1 MLLGILPVNRFICRE
16 DTSSSDTLVKDIT
29 GSPPVAAVGLP
40 SPRCGRSSFSSPP
53 LPLLLPP
60 SPASDLLSPCE
71 HPFLPSRRWHPELVC
86 KATNLVSLQAR
97 LSRFHH
103 HLKEILSHKR
113 AAIHEAM
120 EKQTISIT
128 KAGIT
133 TILNSRTSV
142 LATTNPPSG
151 RYDDLKTA
159 QDNIDLQTTIL
170 SRFDLIFIVED
181 INMFSQDKIL
191 LVVGAEATAQD
202 TQHRGTTLHIAAM
215 TNDLELVKIIPY
227 VGVDVN
233 IRNVQKTIPLH
244 VAVARGSKSCVGM
257 LLSTGG
263 LNYPPHPYPLPT
275 PTPPSPVDTNSSVT
289 HLSSGESELESSD
302 EENVGG
308 KRKHIKWE
316 SIVGPAVDKDV
327 AHEVV
332 GLRATT
338 LGHSLWESATCT
350 HRNYRGCN
358 GKGSEKL
365 SLLITEAYR
374 DAHQKSVQAM
384 KARMG
389 DLAQSLGIPQ
399 ASSPDKK
406 FPQSDFSPYQNN
418 KFEWNPTGSGI
429 MWGLYEFHV
438 FLHPYPHVTLLVIAT
453 TQVYKSIA

>member
-1 MLLGILPVNRFICRE
+1 
-16 DTSSSDTLVKDIT
+16 
-29 GSPPVAAVGLP
+29 
-40 SPRCGRSSFSSPP
+40 
-53 LPLLLPP
+53 
-60 SPASDLLSPCE
+60 
-71 HPFLPSRRWHPELVC
+71 
-86 KATNLVSLQAR
+86 
-97 LSRFHH
+97 
-103 HLKEILSHKR
+103 
-113 AAIHEAM
+113 M
-120 EKQTISIT
+120 EQQTISIA
-128 KAGIT
+128 KVGIT

-142 LATTNPPSG
+142 LAATNPPSG

-191 LVVGAEATAQD
+191 LVVRAEATAQD
-202 TQHRGTTLHIAAM
+202 TQHGGTTLHTAAM

-227 VGVDVN
+227 VGVDVS

-257 LLSTGG
+257 LLSAGG
-263 LNYPPHPYPLPT
+263 LVEKGLPFPL
-275 PTPPSPVDTNSSVT
+275 
-289 HLSSGESELESSD
+289 
-302 EENVGG
+302 ENFGG

-389 DLAQSLGIPQ
+389 DLAQSLGMPQ
-399 ASSPDKK
+399 ESCSFVDLTVPKDKK
-406 FPQSDFSPYQNN
+406 KQFV
-418 KFEWNPTGSGI
+418 E
-429 MWGLYEFHV
+429 
-438 FLHPYPHVTLLVIAT
+438 
-453 TQVYKSIA
+453 